1 MKARTRSSKREIN
14 GTKQQFIKN
23 LLLFSVSEAAL
34 IMGCSDRKVF
44 DLIRDGKIM
53 AAGGRPGNKGIR
65 ITGNSL
71 EEYIESITIDPEFWQ
86 R

>member
-1 MKARTRSSKREIN
+1 MRARTRTSMQEID
-14 GTKQQFIKN
+14 GAKQQFIKN
-23 LLLFSVSEAAL
+23 LFLFSVSEAAS

-44 DLIRDGKIM
+44 DLIRDGKLL

-65 ITGNSL
+65 ITGSSL